1 MSIDATRWAW
11 KQQGISPTQKL
22 VLLSMADRAGE
33 DHTCWPSITRLVQDT
48 GFSDRTIQK
57 AIAGME
63 AIGLVRRIATSG
75 KVNRYLLL
83 GVSAREAESMHT
95 AKPLPG
101 CDAQHAEADSL
112 HPRTTFTPEA
122 DSPPNDVHHTPE
134 AGSPHPRTSFT
145 PPPNDV
151 HPESLRESL
160 REPVKNRERRARAR
174 TLDAPPKKS
183 YGEGGNVLLT
193 DAELE
198 KLQAEYGAEETAA
211 AIEYLDQH
219 IGARRKGDP
228 YRSHYMAMRKWVF
241 AAVDER
247 RRKQGLPL
255 RGKAPGMSFDARL
268 DQARRTGEL
277 R

>member
-75 KVNRYLLL
+75 KVNRYLLI

-95 AKPLPG
+95 ATPLPG
-101 CDAQHAEADSL
+101 CDAQHAEA
-112 HPRTTFTPEA
+112 
-122 DSPPNDVHHTPE
+122 
-134 AGSPHPRTSFT
+134 GSPHPRTSFT
-145 PPPNDV
+145 TPPNDV

-160 REPVKNRERRARAR
+160 REPIKNRERRARAR
-174 TLDAPPKKS
+174 TSDAPPKKS

-198 KLQAEYGAEETAA
+198 KLRAEYGAEETAA